1 VNAAAAELH
10 ADGVHLERWL
20 DSTSMVRMPER
31 PRPTFG
37 QARGQPGRRNC
48 RDLRL

>member
-20 DSTSMVRMPER
+20 DSTSMVTMPER
-31 PRPTFG
+31 PRPRSVKREVNLAVET
-37 QARGQPGRRNC
+37 AETC
-48 RDLRL
+48 D

>member
-1 VNAAAAELH
+1 
-10 ADGVHLERWL
+10 
-20 DSTSMVRMPER
+20 MPER